1 MTDEIET
8 KSMWASKG
16 VWGGIIAV
24 VASGAGIWG
33 YTITPADQGN
43 IVELITSIVALGGGA
58 LAIIGRIFASKK
70 IK

>member
-1 MTDEIET
+1 MVDNIET

-24 VASGAGIWG
+24 VASAAGIWG
-33 YTITPADQGN
+33 YSITPADQGN
-43 IVELITSIVALGGGA
+43 IVELITSIIALGGGA
-58 LAIIGRIFASKK
+58 LAIIGRIFASKT